1 MVHDKGGVEVE
12 LRSSFDGVGI
22 FTKRNQCTVSQHPGK
37 EKAGTLSQDFLPD
50 GAADRRLLFS
60 FESSGQSG
68 PKIEYFTTQKSYL
81 KSKRTLS

>member
-1 MVHDKGGVEVE
+1 ME
-12 LRSSFDGVGI
+12 LAFLQSEISVLSPSIRAKKKQEI
-22 FTKRNQCTVSQHPGK
+22 
-37 EKAGTLSQDFLPD
+37 SQDFLPD

-68 PKIEYFTTQKSYL
+68 LKIEYFTTQKSYL